1 MSHKLTKRHIRA
13 ISKMMANKGQLEQRK
28 EAKAQRRLARA
39 HQQERTPRQ
48 RDWDDS
54 DATPSYEKI
63 RRLKVEVSVAAAQPG
78 AAPVDVEAGTVIE
91 VRSGDSLVSFR
102 RRVLRA
108 TLAAGL
114 RTLAP
119 EQRSPLAVGDRVE
132 LEPGATGEAR
142 IVSVLPRSSALRRAV
157 SDPSRDAALY
167 KGQVIAANIDQVV
180 VVCSPLTPPFRPR
193 LIDRYLVAASL
204 DALPVLVCLNKC
216 DLGVPPEVERYLEGY
231 ARIGVES
238 VRTSAVDRS
247 GLDALRG
254 RLSGGVSL
262 FTGHSGVG
270 KSSLLNAVE
279 PGLALRVNDVTQSTA
294 GQGKGRHTTSSARL
308 VPLSMPDSFVVDSP
322 GIRAF
327 GVRGVAPQELGDHF
341 ADIAAL
347 ASGCAYR
354 DCLHRGE
361 PDCAVDVEAHH
372 DWFLRERLASYRS
385 ILKEL
390 A

>member
-13 ISKMMANKGQLEQRK
+13 INRMMANKGQLEQRK
-28 EAKAQRRLARA
+28 EAKAQRRLAKA
-39 HQQERTPRQ
+39 QQSERTPRQ
-48 RDWDDS
+48 RAWDDY
-54 DATPSYEKI
+54 DAAPSYEKI
-63 RRLKVEVSVAAAQPG
+63 RRLKVEAPVGTAQPKVEP
-78 AAPVDVEAGTVIE
+78 AAVEAGTVIE

-102 RRVLRA
+102 GRVLRA
-108 TLAAGL
+108 TLSAGL
-114 RTLAP
+114 RSVAP
-119 EQRSPLAVGDRVE
+119 DMRSPLAVGDRVE

-142 IVSVLPRSSALRRAV
+142 IVAVLPRRSALRRAV
-157 SDPSRDAALY
+157 SDPSRDAAVY
-167 KGQVIAANIDQVV
+167 KGQIIAANIDQVV
-180 VVCSPLTPPFRPR
+180 VVCSPLAPPFRPR

-216 DLGVPPEVERYLEGY
+216 DLGVPVDVERYLAGY
-231 ARIGVES
+231 ARLGVES
-238 VRTSAVDRS
+238 VRTSAVGRT
-247 GLDALRG
+247 GLDALRE
-254 RLSGGVSL
+254 RLSGKASL
-262 FTGHSGVG
+262 LTGHSGVG

-308 VPLSMPDSFVVDSP
+308 VPLSQPDTFVVDSP

-327 GVRGVAPQELGDHF
+327 GVKGVELHELASHF
-341 ADIAAL
+341 VDIAAL

-390 A
+390 G